1 MHRERVQIYSIFFRK
16 LPVHFPML
24 ISPFF
29 LFTVT
34 IIQGALFY
42 SPSAYALEKVTLQLK
57 WHHQFQFAGYYAAK
71 ELGYYKEAG
80 LDVKIEPVSTN
91 QDPVANVLD
100 GEAQYGVGSSDLLLI
115 RNSGKPVVVL
125 AVIFQHSAYVLLA
138 MQRNGLKN
146 IQDLVGK
153 KVIID
158 PYAAEIIA
166 YLKKSGIPLDRLKQ
180 IELNNYNAQELISG
194 RADAYAAYSTNDPWY
209 LDKAGVSYLTFT
221 PRSEGI
227 DFYGDNL
234 FTTESELKEHP
245 DRAKAFL
252 EASLKGWTY
261 ALENPEKTA
270 DLMIKYGYFPA
281 NGRDKLLFE
290 ADKISK
296 LIYADLIE
304 VGYFNEG
311 RWQHIAETYVDLKM
325 LPSNFSLDGFLYKPP
340 TGISN
345 LTKWIISALSLAIFF
360 GGVFAAYILL
370 INRKFIR
377 SINNL
382 TYYDGPTGLPN
393 RRMLKEKIT
402 PLLTSKTNGRFIG
415 AILFIN
421 LDNFKTITDNFGF
434 DNGDLVIV
442 EIARCIRS
450 CLQPEDTLARVSKDE
465 FVVFLDTIDG
475 NIERAAIQ
483 VEALATKILNSIQKP
498 LDIRGQ
504 EYRCTSCIGI
514 CLFQHETTFE
524 ELLKHSDSAMSQAK
538 ELGRNKIHFFDA
550 HMHATLEERFKLE
563 DMLHKAIPE
572 QLRLYYQLQ
581 VDGDGLIAGA
591 EALIRWQHPTEGMIS
606 PVAFIPIAEETG
618 LILPIGGWV
627 LETAC
632 RQLKAW
638 EGHVDLRHITL
649 AVNVSA
655 KQFHQDDFV
664 QQVLSILDKTKANPT
679 KLKLELTEGM
689 LLQHPENVALKM
701 SALKSKGVHFSL
713 DDFGTGYSSLAYLK
727 KLPIDQIKIDQSFVK
742 DIPGDPQSCSI
753 VLSIIALAKG
763 LGLDVIA
770 EGVETKLQRDFLSE
784 SGCFSYQGYLFSKPL
799 PVEEFERLAMTYLKT
814 SVMR

>member
-1 MHRERVQIYSIFFRK
+1 
-16 LPVHFPML
+16 ML

-29 LFTVT
+29 LFTVA
-34 IIQGALFY
+34 IIQGVLFY

-71 ELGYYKEAG
+71 ELGFYKEAG
-80 LDVKIEPVSTN
+80 LDVRIDPVSTDK
-91 QDPVANVLD
+91 DPIANVLD
-100 GEAQYGVGSSDLLLI
+100 GGAQYGVGSSDLLMV

-138 MQRNGLKN
+138 MQRNGLSS

-153 KVIID
+153 KVMID
-158 PYAAEIIA
+158 PYATEIIA
-166 YLKKSGIPLDRLKQ
+166 YLKKSGIPLDRLVQ
-180 IELNNYNAQELISG
+180 IKLNNYSAQDLISG
-194 RADAYAAYSTNDPWY
+194 KADAYAGYSTNDPWY
-209 LDKAGVSYLTFT
+209 LDKAGASYLTFT

-252 EASLKGWTY
+252 EASLKGWRY

-290 ADKISK
+290 ADKTSK

-304 VGYFNEG
+304 VGHIDEG

-325 LPSNFSLDGFLYKPP
+325 LPSNFSLDGFLYKPL
-340 TGISN
+340 TGISK
-345 LTKWIISALSLAIFF
+345 LTKWIIGVLSLAIFF

-393 RRMLKEKIT
+393 RRMLKEKISLILT
-402 PLLTSKTNGRFIG
+402 PKMNGGFIG

-434 DNGDLVIV
+434 DNGDLATI
-442 EIARCIRS
+442 EIAKCIRS
-450 CLQPEDTLARVSKDE
+450 CIQPDDTLARVSNDE
-465 FVVFLDTIDG
+465 FVVLLDAIEG
-475 NIERAAIQ
+475 NIEQAAIQ
-483 VEALATKILNSIQKP
+483 AEAIATKILNIIQKP

-504 EYRCTSCIGI
+504 EYRWTSCIGI
-514 CLFQHETTFE
+514 CLFQQKATFE
-524 ELLKHSDSAMSQAK
+524 DLLKNADSAMSQAK
-538 ELGRNKIHFFDA
+538 GLGQNKIHFFDA
-550 HMHATLEERFKLE
+550 HMQVALEERFKLE
-563 DMLHKAIPE
+563 AMLHRAIPE

-581 VDGDGLIAGA
+581 VKGDGLIAGA
-591 EALIRWQHPTEGMIS
+591 EVLIRWQHPTEGMIS
-606 PVAFIPIAEETG
+606 PAAFIPIAEDTE
-618 LILPIGGWV
+618 LILPIGRWV

-632 RQLKAW
+632 LQLKDW
-638 EGHVDLRHITL
+638 EGHADLCHITL

-664 QQVLSILDKTKANPT
+664 EQVLSVLERTQANPT
-679 KLKLELTEGM
+679 KLNLELTEGM
-689 LLQHPENVALKM
+689 LLQRPENVALKM
-701 SALKSKGVHFSL
+701 SALKSRGVHFSL
-713 DDFGTGYSSLAYLK
+713 DDFGTGYSSLAYLRD
-727 KLPIDQIKIDQSFVK
+727 LPLDQIKIDQSFTK
-742 DIPGDPQSCSI
+742 DIPSDPQACSI

-770 EGVETKLQRDFLSE
+770 EGVETNSQRVFLSQ

-814 SVMR
+814 